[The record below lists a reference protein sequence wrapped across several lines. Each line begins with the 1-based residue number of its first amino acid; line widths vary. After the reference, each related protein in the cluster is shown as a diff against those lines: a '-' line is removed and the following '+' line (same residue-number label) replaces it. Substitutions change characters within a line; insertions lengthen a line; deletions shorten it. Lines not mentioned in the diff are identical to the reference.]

1 MMSNKDDSD
10 VIVLRLPVHVVK
22 TIKRIAKEAQA
33 TENQVITIL
42 LLLACLKLDIDIKK
56 PKKAKKQAV
65 KNPDNE
71 TPSENYPPIG

>member
-1 MMSNKDDSD
+1 
-10 VIVLRLPVHVVK
+10 
-22 TIKRIAKEAQA
+22 
-33 TENQVITIL
+33 L